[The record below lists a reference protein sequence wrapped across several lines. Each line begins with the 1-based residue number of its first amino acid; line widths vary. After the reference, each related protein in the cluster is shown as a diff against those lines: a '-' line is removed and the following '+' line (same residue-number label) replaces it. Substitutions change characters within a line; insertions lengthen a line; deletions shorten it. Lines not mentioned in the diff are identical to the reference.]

1 MDISDGGQSLDPQW
15 IDIGNNVSGVAYG
28 CRDASPVAAG
38 VTTAATVTVAGVTT
52 ATTTADHPSRGAL
65 PMLGEGTPSA
75 SFECLLPHRHP
86 RLAEIYV
93 PLDSDRRDL
102 GPHIGVVQEFNAR
115 RVLDLACSDGCATP
129 ALGVRSDPA
138 PAAIGDW
145 HDVRTGM
152 LIYAAVRCR

>member
-1 MDISDGGQSLDPQW
+1 MGISDGGQSLDPQW
-15 IDIGNNVSGVAYG
+15 IDIDNNVSGVAYG

-38 VTTAATVTVAGVTT
+38 VTTAATVTVAGVTI

-65 PMLGEGTPSA
+65 PLLGEGAPSA
-75 SFECLLPHRHP
+75 SFACLRPHRHP

-115 RVLDLACSDGCATP
+115 RVLDIACSDG
-129 ALGVRSDPA
+129 
-138 PAAIGDW
+138 
-145 HDVRTGM
+145 
-152 LIYAAVRCR
+152 